1 MLFRVEFES
10 DLDSIRD
17 SCDVLQINITSSPHC
32 DYQKTLPCKI
42 AVHNLTATTTTPTTT
57 SPALSVTTTT
67 TASLDFFGD
76 DFLSALSTTPG
87 SRLAEVG
94 SLSMNAKSGRILLIA
109 RQMRHFSA

>member
-1 MLFRVEFES
+1 MTWTAFAILAMFCELTSLHLFIV
-10 DLDSIRD
+10 I
-17 SCDVLQINITSSPHC
+17 IK
-32 DYQKTLPCKI
+32 KTLPCKI

-94 SLSMNAKSGRILLIA
+94 SLSVNGKSGRILLIA